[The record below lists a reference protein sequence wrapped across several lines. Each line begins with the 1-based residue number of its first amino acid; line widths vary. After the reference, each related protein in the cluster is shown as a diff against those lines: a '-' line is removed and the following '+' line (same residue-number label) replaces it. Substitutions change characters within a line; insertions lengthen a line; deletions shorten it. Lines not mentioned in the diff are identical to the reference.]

1 MQGVKLFFLGM
12 IALSLTGMASVELG
26 LITPAHALSL
36 NAVMREL
43 KETILGTED
52 RILKAVENQCGPAV
66 PLGEGDADP

>member
-1 MQGVKLFFLGM
+1 M
-12 IALSLTGMASVELG
+12 
-26 LITPAHALSL
+26 PSL

-66 PLGEGDADP
+66 PSGEGDADP